1 MTFAPIRH
9 PGLQAPVQAP
19 PQLPRTRRHRGEA
32 NDVQAE
38 AKAAPEVVP
47 ASTSNLT
54 ARRWKPGSGADA
66 ILLANC
72 GDAGGGS
79 MRGAGARVASGMSNK
94 SARSG
99 KGSYGSGEAAVV
111 RGNARSAAGA
121 ATGRGQSRISGKG
134 SQKP

>member
-54 ARRWKPGSGADA
+54 
-66 ILLANC
+66 
-72 GDAGGGS
+72 GGGS